1 MTKIN
6 LQKLKNSS
14 QEDYCIYEE
23 DYQKYKPKHDQG
35 NQYVEVVKRDKKKPD
50 YSENRKVK
58 RGEV

>member
-6 LQKLKNSS
+6 LQKLKP
-14 QEDYCIYEE
+14 QDGDLIYEE

-35 NQYVEVVKRDKKKPD
+35 NQYVEVVNRDKKKPD

>member
-14 QEDYCIYEE
+14 QEDYCLYEE
-23 DYQKYKPKHDQG
+23 NFQKYKPKHEQES
-35 NQYVEVVKRDKKKPD
+35 QYIEKDKKIKPD

-58 RGEV
+58 RGEM